1 MIIDG
6 KVVEIFQ
13 VPVDKDIWPS
23 DFTEMA
29 ETRIEVFSVSDPDPY
44 HLVGSG
50 SVLGNVDM
58 DPGSAKN

>member
-1 MIIDG
+1 MIIEG

-29 ETRIEVFSVSDPDPY
+29 EPRIEVLLKLSEVFSMS
-44 HLVGSG
+44 
-50 SVLGNVDM
+50 NT
-58 DPGSAKN
+58 